1 MPSTPCN
8 PAVNGMTTAR
18 VDSLLFSIL
27 PSKVNFVK
35 DEWCDNCNMVDEC
48 LKLGTW
54 YDVDGLPHVTEGI
67 YGGMTQIERQNDLTY
82 PLSVW

>member
-1 MPSTPCN
+1 MTTPCN

-27 PSKVNFVK
+27 PSKIDFVLT
-35 DEWCDNCNMVDEC
+35 EWCDHCNEVDEC

-54 YDVDGLPHVTEGI
+54 YDVDGVAHVTQGI
-67 YGGMTQIERQNDLTY
+67 FGGMTEKQRQNLTTTKR
-82 PLSVW
+82 